1 MATCKPTTNDV
12 QLRRLLDAVELMDRE
27 IRQIGAYSKVFGHL
41 ADSPHEIEG
50 DLVGAI
56 GNDIIRSQVNLQVLR
71 RTALDAGEH
80 LLKSLA

>member
-27 IRQIGAYSKVFGHL
+27 IRQIGGYGKIFGHL

-50 DLVGAI
+50 ELVAAI
-56 GNDIIRSQVNLQVLR
+56 GNDLSRAQSNLQVLWQQ
-71 RTALDAGEH
+71 ASEAGQF
-80 LLKSLA
+80 LQKSFA